1 MTSQLYTLEG
11 KVALITGATSG
22 IGSACAREMSELG
35 ARVMLSGRNEERG
48 AACLGALGELGR
60 EAAFLAGDVRD
71 AAFCERVVAE
81 TCERFGRLDILM
93 NSAGI
98 SHAASTLDTTD
109 AQWYE
114 TIETNLSGL
123 FFVSR
128 AALRVMRA
136 QGAGAIVHVS
146 SDWGLVGAAQ
156 AAAYCASKAGVVALA
171 RSMALDHARDGIR
184 VNAICPGDTD
194 TPMMLESYRQLG
206 LSIEAGERASAADIP
221 MGRMATPEE
230 VSHAICFL
238 ASDAARFIT
247 GAALPIDGGNTAR

>member
-81 TCERFGRLDILM
+81 TCERFGRLDILV

-184 VNAICPGDTD
+184 VNAIC
-194 TPMMLESYRQLG
+194 
-206 LSIEAGERASAADIP
+206 
-221 MGRMATPEE
+221 
-230 VSHAICFL
+230 
-238 ASDAARFIT
+238 
-247 GAALPIDGGNTAR
+247 